1 MVLHSVI
8 RAVFLCARS
17 LIYTYSIALFQ
28 QPCNR
33 QSCYIDRRFEREEGV
48 VATAEVG
55 TIPIYNIMKKNIPR
69 AGTDTEIWNPNGLA
83 YLGCVFYPYGIQTLR
98 HWNYANEIC
107 KNAGNAY
114 GHYHSST
121 FLLSK
126 SQWLG
131 VFGCVFP
138 LYIEETS
145 SWLRPANE
153 IWKIAHFQ
161 PRAGTLRLVGWH
173 RPLSI
178 FHRFS
183 AGWRFP
189 TKSQRSLDLAFPRFS
204 SFFLTFCRL
213 GPLIFGVWK
222 SDTIPWLVGL
232 G

>member
-1 MVLHSVI
+1 MKSQWLGVTGMW
-8 RAVFLCARS
+8 FLP
-17 LIYTYSIALFQ
+17 LWNT
-28 QPCNR
+28 
-33 QSCYIDRRFEREEGV
+33 
-48 VATAEVG
+48 
-55 TIPIYNIMKKNIPR
+55 NITPLKLCQWK
-69 AGTDTEIWNPNGLA
+69 
-83 YLGCVFYPYGIQTLR
+83 
-98 HWNYANEIC
+98 C

-138 LYIEETS
+138 LYIEKTS
-145 SWLRPANE
+145 SWLRQANE

-161 PRAGTLRLVGWH
+161 PRAGTIQLVSRH

-183 AGWRFP
+183 AGWHLP
-189 TKSQRSLDLAFPRFS
+189 TKSQRSLDLVFPLFS

-213 GPLIFGVWK
+213 GPLIFWRLEK
-222 SDTIPWLVGL
+222 WYYFWLVFG
-232 G
+232 